1 MKRFQNNGKEK
12 NIPKG
17 WKSRKYSNK
26 AYKMTIFQKDG
37 GGNIYSK
44 RFQNSKPVE
53 GSSMAGD
60 HNDANNDRTYL
71 RDLPVLPGTPFNW

>member
-37 GGNIYSK
+37 GGEYIFQKISK
-44 RFQNSKPVE
+44 LKTS
-53 GSSMAGD
+53 
-60 HNDANNDRTYL
+60 
-71 RDLPVLPGTPFNW
+71 